1 MDLAAQVTEDEL
13 RVALIEGRFQL
24 HYQPIVSLSDRR
36 IAGFEALMRWD
47 HPLRGRIPP
56 SVFIPIA
63 EETGLIAALGRL
75 AVRTATAQLAQW
87 QRCHPRRR
95 PLFMSVNVS
104 PQQFRDDDLLDLVR
118 EVLVEHRIPPASL
131 VLEITEGLMMQ
142 DPAQCRA
149 VMQQIRNLDVRLSID
164 DFGTGYSSLAY
175 LHEFPADTL
184 KIDRTFVTAIG
195 SGERRAAI
203 VQVITTLATILN
215 MKAVAEG
222 VETEEQAEY
231 LNDVWCRFAQGYLFS
246 PPVPA
251 ERIDALL
258 ADEMT
263 AAAA

>member
-1 MDLAAQVTEDEL
+1 MNRAAQVTEDEL

-24 HYQPIVSLSDRR
+24 HYQPIVSLGDRR

-47 HPLRGRIPP
+47 HPLRGRVPP
-56 SVFIPIA
+56 DVFIPIA
-63 EETGLIAALGRL
+63 EQTGLIAALGRW
-75 AVRTATAQLAQW
+75 AVRTASAQLAQW
-87 QRCHPRRR
+87 QRRHPRRR

-118 EVLVEHRIPPASL
+118 EVLMEHRIPPATL

-184 KIDRTFVTAIG
+184 KIDRTFVSAIG
-195 SGERRAAI
+195 TGERRAAI
-203 VQVITTLATILN
+203 VQVITTLATIPN

-251 ERIDALL
+251 DRIDALL
-258 ADEMT
+258 ADELAV
-263 AAAA
+263 AA